1 MTLQTGVSYFSART
15 LRHVQADLADMV
27 AHHCTYVVHCLTET
41 DLAYYADTMREI
53 VRATHLAAWSYEGTA
68 SMSRVRCAR
77 PEVMWS
83 ILGEAFAEL
92 RDSEQPT

>member
-27 AHHCTYVVHCLTET
+27 AHHCTYVIHCLTET

-53 VRATHLAAWSYEGTA
+53 VRATHQAGL
-68 SMSRVRCAR
+68 
-77 PEVMWS
+77 
-83 ILGEAFAEL
+83 EL
-92 RDSEQPT
+92 RGDDQHVPSSLRQAGGRVAHPGRSVRRAQG

>member
-27 AHHCTYVVHCLTET
+27 AHHCTYVIHCLTET

-53 VRATHLAAWSYEGTA
+53 VWR
-68 SMSRVRCAR
+68 
-77 PEVMWS
+77 
-83 ILGEAFAEL
+83 ILDEAFAEL